1 MAEKSRRETCQAISA
16 HFGFMCPAS
25 VLTGARELIPEPN
38 FKAHMTSKNTFM
50 NNPDVY
56 TDFKMRIR
64 VSFDH

>member
-38 FKAHMTSKNTFM
+38 FKAHMTSKN
-50 NNPDVY
+50 P
-56 TDFKMRIR
+56 R
-64 VSFDH
+64 VLKKAHSYGLVNTVG